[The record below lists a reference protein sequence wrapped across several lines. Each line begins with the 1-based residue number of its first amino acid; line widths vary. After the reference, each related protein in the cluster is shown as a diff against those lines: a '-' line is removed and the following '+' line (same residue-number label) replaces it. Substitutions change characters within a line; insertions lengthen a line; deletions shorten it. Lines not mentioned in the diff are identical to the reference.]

1 MLSQASWY
9 QHYIFPAL
17 DFPEVALNNASMA
30 RVVLENLTRV
40 FPNPAGPIRA
50 LDTLNLSIESGEL
63 MTLVGPSGC
72 GKTTLLRIIAGL
84 DKPDSGAVSLDG
96 RVVNDVPPKT
106 RDVAMVFQ
114 NPALYPH
121 LSAYD
126 NMAFGLM
133 LRKCPRAEIEKRVK
147 EAAQVL
153 ELNGCL
159 DRKPME
165 LSGGQR
171 QRVAIGRAIVRRP
184 GIFLFDEPLSNL
196 DAPLRLQMRAELR
209 QLHQKLG
216 ATMFYVTHE
225 QVEAMSLGNRIAVM
239 QGGQIQQ
246 VASAGDL
253 YAAPVNRFV
262 AGFIG
267 SPLMN
272 FFEGRLLSADD
283 FESEQSYSGGAEARA
298 PGFRLRLS
306 ENAANVLCKHVGKS
320 IVLGLRAE
328 HITLQTESDDSC
340 STIEAEVEWVQSLGQ
355 ETHVHLAIS
364 THKFVARVPGN
375 LGPDLPKRLK
385 VRFLTEHA
393 HFFDPVTGK
402 AIR

>member
-1 MLSQASWY
+1 
-9 QHYIFPAL
+9 
-17 DFPEVALNNASMA
+17 MA
-30 RVVLENLTRV
+30 RVVLESLSRV
-40 FPNPAGPIRA
+40 FPNPASPIRA
-50 LDTLNLSIESGEL
+50 LDSLNLSIESGEL

-147 EAAQVL
+147 EAAQLL

-267 SPLMN
+267 SPPMN
-272 FFEGRLLSADD
+272 FFEGRVLSADD
-283 FESEQSYSGGAEARA
+283 FESEQSYSRGTHGVRS

-306 ENAANVLCKHVGKS
+306 QHPAQLLNKHVGKS
-320 IVLGLRAE
+320 IVLGLRPE
-328 HITLQTESDDSC
+328 HILLQGDAGDSC
-340 STIEAEVEWVQSLGQ
+340 STIEADLEWVQPLGR
-355 ETHVHLAIS
+355 ETQVHLAVL
-364 THKFVARVPGN
+364 THKFVALVPGN
-375 LGPDLPKRLK
+375 LRQDLPKRVK
-385 VRFLTEHA
+385 VQFQTAHA
-393 HFFDPVTGK
+393 HFFDAVTGN
-402 AIR
+402 ALR